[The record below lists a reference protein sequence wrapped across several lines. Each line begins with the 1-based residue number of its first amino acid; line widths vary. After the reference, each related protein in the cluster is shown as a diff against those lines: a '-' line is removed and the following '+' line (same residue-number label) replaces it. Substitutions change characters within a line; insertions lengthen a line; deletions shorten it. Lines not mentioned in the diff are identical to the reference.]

1 MNPSDDYDESGFDLP
16 EEKSKSQLKRE
27 MEDLQTLGKRL
38 LAYPPKKL
46 EAIDMPEDLFAALLE
61 AQRIKSHIALR
72 RQLQY
77 IGKLM
82 RKTDPAPIEDFL
94 ARQENQHHQQI
105 AQQHRVERWRER
117 LLREGDLAVEELLRE
132 TPAADAQQLRQLLRN
147 AKHEQETS
155 KPPKSSRAL
164 YQMLK
169 RLLG

>member
-1 MNPSDDYDESGFDLP
+1 MHPSDDHDESPFDLP

-27 MEDLQTLGKRL
+27 VEALQALGERL

-46 EAIDMPEDLFAALLE
+46 ETIDMPEDLRAALLE
-61 AQRIKSHIALR
+61 AQRIKSHGALR

-82 RKTDPAPIEDFL
+82 RKADPAPIEDFL
-94 ARQENQHHQQI
+94 ARQENQHQQQI
-105 AQQHRVERWRER
+105 AQQHRVERWRDR
-117 LLREGDLAVEELLRE
+117 LLREGDPALEELRRE
-132 TPAADAQQLRQLLRN
+132 APAAELQQLRQLLRN
-147 AKHEQETS
+147 AKHEQETG